1 MFPTK
6 KKNSKLNNSPKFI
19 DFNCSYGAYYNT
31 EEVLQVSY
39 KDIFLGLKRDRSLLL
54 YFIFVKS
61 TKFNLLKNIFS
72 FYCASRRSMVYFIP
86 KIFFDGGWLNLLLL
100 WIRSKFLIPYE
111 HIKKSIG
118 FPSRLSM
125 TRL

>member
-39 KDIFLGLKRDRSLLL
+39 KDIFLGLKSLLL

-61 TKFNLLKNIFS
+61 PKFNLLKNIFL

-86 KIFFDGGWLNLLLL
+86 KIFLEEGWLNLLLL

-111 HIKKSIG
+111 HIKKINWL
-118 FPSRLSM
+118 P
-125 TRL
+125 